1 MNIQIRKI
9 GFGIRVT
16 EPQMC
21 SILFFLSSQNLCK
34 KNVAIERA
42 LCIGFDILLLSADLT
57 VIKDYDI
64 LFFILF
70 VGLKYDLTGII
81 IPLIGLFV
89 QSFFLIFIVMGNHR
103 RIGDH
108 LVP

>member
-16 EPQMC
+16 ERQMC
-21 SILFFLSSQNLCK
+21 PILFFLSSQNLCK

-42 LCIGFDILLLSADLT
+42 LYVGFDILFFSASLT

-70 VGLKYDLTGII
+70 VGLKYDLTG
-81 IPLIGLFV
+81 
-89 QSFFLIFIVMGNHR
+89 S
-103 RIGDH
+103 
-108 LVP
+108 

>member
-16 EPQMC
+16 ERQMC

-42 LCIGFDILLLSADLT
+42 LCIGFDILFLSADLT

-70 VGLKYDLTGII
+70 VGLKYLQSDQ
-81 IPLIGLFV
+81 PESCAVPSHSSYNYVRLF
-89 QSFFLIFIVMGNHR
+89 HR
-103 RIGDH
+103 S
-108 LVP
+108 PFCEF